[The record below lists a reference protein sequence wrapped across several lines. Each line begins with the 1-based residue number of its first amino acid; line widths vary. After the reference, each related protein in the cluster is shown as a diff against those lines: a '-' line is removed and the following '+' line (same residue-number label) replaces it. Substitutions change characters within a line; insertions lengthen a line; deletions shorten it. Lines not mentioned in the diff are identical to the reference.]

1 MSHKERTKTSIIASY
16 AHSFARQYSRAIS
29 CHQFTFSYSGTLFHS
44 CTITSSDFN
53 TFRLIHD
60 SVSRHSILVDDKRYS
75 KDVQE
80 TTNKLVEICNNY
92 VASSLQQT
100 TWLRKNYAVK
110 LTNSGKQNEE
120 ATSVSNENNNQNE
133 IDRESQFRLPSLAN
147 SI

>member
-1 MSHKERTKTSIIASY
+1 M
-16 AHSFARQYSRAIS
+16 
-29 CHQFTFSYSGTLFHS
+29 
-44 CTITSSDFN
+44 
-53 TFRLIHD
+53 
-60 SVSRHSILVDDKRYS
+60 SRHSILVDDKRYS